1 MRRPHDVDNVELTSR
16 EARDDVTPDPSDPA
30 PRTAG
35 DRRFLIGIF
44 LLALGVR
51 VAVGLGTDSWHVPP
65 DDDHWAFGYEMGRI
79 AGSLAAGHG
88 FSYPTDPPQPTAWMA
103 PAYPIFLSAVFRIF
117 GIFSP
122 ASALVTLG
130 AQAAVSA
137 LSCVLLFILATRF
150 FDRSV
155 GRMSAVLL
163 TFYPA
168 SIHFAV
174 QKIWATT
181 FSTALLILLVILF
194 IRNSRSPSALSSVLV
209 GACCGLAAL
218 LDPVLVSAC
227 AALVVWMICVWARHH
242 QGGVTSLTLLLAF
255 AVLTITPWTLRN
267 YFLFDRLVPI
277 KSNFGHELLIGNHP
291 TSNGL
296 LPEEMSGI
304 ERSVRGYMNP
314 LAGIPMTSEEIA
326 TYDEMNEAET
336 NRQYLMRG
344 IENVAHDPTGFVIR
358 SLHRFIRFWTLVRPP
373 RDLFE
378 GFSHVV
384 YFMVLVSAIPGIRVA
399 LKRRCSGLPLLI
411 VLAVYPI
418 AYYVTV
424 VGLYRYRFPVEPL
437 LIVFSAVA
445 LTNLKGRLRDVRR
458 DRTA

>member
-1 MRRPHDVDNVELTSR
+1 MRRPHDVDKRELTIHD
-16 EARDDVTPDPSDPA
+16 ARHGIIAAPSDPA
-30 PRTAG
+30 RRATG

-44 LLALGVR
+44 LLALVVR
-51 VAVGLGTDSWHVPP
+51 VAVGLGTESWRVPP
-65 DDDHWAFGYEMGRI
+65 EDDHWAFGYEMGRI

-88 FSYPTDPPQPTAWMA
+88 FAYPTDPPQPTAWMA
-103 PAYPIFLSAVFRIF
+103 PVYPIILAAIFRSF

-122 ASALVTLG
+122 ESALVVLG
-130 AQAAVSA
+130 AQAVVSA
-137 LSCVLLFILATRF
+137 LSCVLLFILATQF

-155 GRMSAVLL
+155 SRMSAVLL

-174 QKIWATT
+174 LKIWATT
-181 FSTALLILLVILF
+181 FSTTLLILLVVLF
-194 IRNSRSPSALSSVLV
+194 IRNSRTPSALSSGSI

-218 LDPVLVSAC
+218 LDPVLMSVC

-242 QGGVTSLTLLLAF
+242 RGGVTSLTLLLAF

-304 ERSVRGYMNP
+304 ERSVRGYTSP
-314 LAGIPMTSEEIA
+314 LPDIPMSSDEIA
-326 TYDEMNEAET
+326 AYDEMNEAET

-344 IENVAHDPTGFVIR
+344 LENVAHDPTGFLIR
-358 SLHRFIRFWTLVRPP
+358 SLHRFIRFWTLVRLPG
-373 RDLFE
+373 DLLE

-384 YFMVLVSAIPGIRVA
+384 YFMVLVSAIHGIRVA

-424 VGLYRYRFPVEPL
+424 VGLYRYRFPVEPF

-445 LTNLKGRLRDVRR
+445 LTDLMPCLRVVRR